1 MNAGIFIS
9 YRRDD
14 TRQAAGRLADDLSDQ
29 LGAERIFRDI
39 EKIELGVDF
48 EQALNQ
54 ALENC
59 EIMLVLIGRQWLM
72 VADAQGQRR
81 LDHPNDWI
89 RIEIVTALKRG
100 VRVVPVLIDGAPL
113 PSEADLPE
121 DLRPLVRRQALAVED
136 ARWKSDVARLAE
148 SLARVGGLARPSS
161 ATATA
166 PQPVASVSVPA
177 AASGSMRKGILIGA
191 GAVVAVVAALVIW
204 AQDSIV
210 GTWQTTDEQA
220 DYVISK
226 AGEQLQVAF
235 DATDEKRI
243 QTNATFEE
251 SKFTFSYAV
260 DAPDG
265 ESVTWTCILTLA
277 TDKLDGTCGPQ
288 DEPGKQSL
296 ALKRK
301 AS

>member
-59 EIMLVLIGRQWLM
+59 EIMLVLIGRQWLT

-166 PQPVASVSVPA
+166 PQPVAS
-177 AASGSMRKGILIGA
+177 
-191 GAVVAVVAALVIW
+191 
-204 AQDSIV
+204 
-210 GTWQTTDEQA
+210 
-220 DYVISK
+220 
-226 AGEQLQVAF
+226 
-235 DATDEKRI
+235 
-243 QTNATFEE
+243 
-251 SKFTFSYAV
+251 
-260 DAPDG
+260 
-265 ESVTWTCILTLA
+265 
-277 TDKLDGTCGPQ
+277 
-288 DEPGKQSL
+288 
-296 ALKRK
+296 K
-301 AS
+301 ASSTATMMSATEMFWAERPRE

>member
-14 TRQAAGRLADDLSDQ
+14 TRQAAGRLADDLSDK

-59 EIMLVLIGRQWLM
+59 EVMLVLIGRQWLT
-72 VADAQGQRR
+72 VADAQGLRR

-148 SLARVGGLARPSS
+148 SLARAAGPAGTSGH
-161 ATATA
+161 
-166 PQPVASVSVPA
+166 A
-177 AASGSMRKGILIGA
+177 AARLAPLASALPAPAPAKNALRNGILIGA
-191 GAVVAVVAALVIW
+191 AAVLTLLVVMVSFMDDDVA
-204 AQDSIV
+204 
-210 GTWQTTDEQA
+210 GTWQRAQPAQTFKIGQGEDGSLTVTLTDA
-220 DYVISK
+220 DGTQRGGTGKVERSK
-226 AGEQLQVAF
+226 VTFTIDATGEQP
-235 DATDEKRI
+235 
-243 QTNATFEE
+243 EE
-251 SKFTFSYAV
+251 AALTCELVYNSSPKVLAGSC
-260 DAPDG
+260 
-265 ESVTWTCILTLA
+265 ENENVTLTH
-277 TDKLDGTCGPQ
+277 
-288 DEPGKQSL
+288 
-296 ALKRK
+296 